1 MNHYVKLNSKKIFII
16 LASISLIFTI
26 INLGLIMFYP
36 GFSAWT
42 SGTPVALF
50 NMDSEV
56 SIPTWYAQTLLFVAS
71 CLFFVI
77 ALSAKHSTRYWYA
90 LSAIFI
96 FVSIDEGASVHELL
110 MDPVRNILN
119 ITSGPL
125 YYSWFIVYLGL
136 FLILVA
142 LFFRFFLTLPL
153 RLKKLM
159 VLSALIFLS
168 GAVGLEIVGGMI
180 ASSPNMSN
188 SLYAIVTTIEET
200 LELLGASV
208 LVYALLDY
216 LKSFKSRFELKFD

>member
-1 MNHYVKLNSKKIFII
+1 
-16 LASISLIFTI
+16 
-26 INLGLIMFYP
+26 
-36 GFSAWT
+36 
-42 SGTPVALF
+42 
-50 NMDSEV
+50 
-56 SIPTWYAQTLLFVAS
+56 
-71 CLFFVI
+71 
-77 ALSAKHSTRYWYA
+77 
-90 LSAIFI
+90 
-96 FVSIDEGASVHELL
+96 
-110 MDPVRNILN
+110 
-119 ITSGPL
+119 
-125 YYSWFIVYLGL
+125 
-136 FLILVA
+136 LILVA